1 MRPRFPG
8 MPANSSGPLSAQ
20 HRCARANSPVVI
32 ETPHLVSLC
41 FDEHGMQSC
50 MYVNGP
56 DLLALGY
63 TRTMAGFLLLHPQP
77 RRIAMIGLG
86 GGSLAKYF
94 YRHLPD
100 ARITSIEIDPDVIA
114 LRDRFRIPP
123 DDARFTVL
131 CADGADYV
139 AAAGEASAD
148 VLIVD
153 GFDAG
158 GLPHALGTRQ
168 FYADC
173 RRHLA
178 ADGVLVVNLLV
189 DDPRVADCLAALRD
203 VFGASAALAPAEDS
217 ALNLIVFAWKSDAPL
232 PSLETMIER
241 ANALA
246 DRHSVDLAEAAVRIE
261 LGASYDWTRFGEP
274 DDA

>member
-1 MRPRFPG
+1 
-8 MPANSSGPLSAQ
+8 MPANSSGPLSAP
-20 HRCARANSPVVI
+20 HRCAHANSPVVI

-41 FDEHGMQSC
+41 FDDRGMQSC
-50 MYVNGP
+50 MYVDGP

-63 TRTMAGFLLLHPQP
+63 TRTMMGFLLLHSEP

-86 GGSLAKYF
+86 GGSLAKYL

-100 ARITSIEIDPDVIA
+100 ARITSIEINPDVIA

-123 DDARFTVL
+123 DDARFSVL
-131 CADGADYV
+131 CADGAQYV
-139 AAAGEASAD
+139 ASAGDACAD

-158 GLPHALGTRQ
+158 GLPLELGSRP

-178 ADGVLVVNLLV
+178 AGGVLVVNLLT

-217 ALNLIVFAWKSDAPL
+217 ASNLIVFAWKSDAPL

-246 DRHSVDLAEAAVRIE
+246 RGHSIDLVEAAVRIE
-261 LGASYDWTRFGEP
+261 LGVSYDWRRFGEP
-274 DDA
+274 VDA

>member
-1 MRPRFPG
+1 
-8 MPANSSGPLSAQ
+8 MPANSSGPLSAP
-20 HRCARANSPVVI
+20 HRCAHANSPVVI

-41 FDEHGMQSC
+41 FDDRGMQSC
-50 MYVNGP
+50 MYVDGP

-63 TRTMAGFLLLHPQP
+63 TRTMMGFLLLHSEP

-86 GGSLAKYF
+86 GGSLAKYL

-100 ARITSIEIDPDVIA
+100 ARITSIEINPDVIA

-123 DDARFTVL
+123 DDARFSVL
-131 CADGADYV
+131 CADGAQYV
-139 AAAGEASAD
+139 ASAGDACAD

-158 GLPHALGTRQ
+158 GLPLELGSRP

-178 ADGVLVVNLLV
+178 AGGVLVVNLLT

-203 VFGASAALAPAEDS
+203 VFGTSAALAPAEDS
-217 ALNLIVFAWKSDAPL
+217 ASNLIVFAWKSDAPL

-246 DRHSVDLAEAAVRIE
+246 RGHSIDLVEAAVRIE
-261 LGASYDWTRFGEP
+261 LGVSYDWRRFGEP
-274 DDA
+274 VDA